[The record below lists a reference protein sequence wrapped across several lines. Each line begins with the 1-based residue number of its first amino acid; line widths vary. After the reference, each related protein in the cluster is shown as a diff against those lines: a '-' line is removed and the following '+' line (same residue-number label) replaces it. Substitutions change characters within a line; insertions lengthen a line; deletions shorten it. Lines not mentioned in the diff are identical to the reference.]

1 MDASLFLSVY
11 LVFFGGLLVIACCI
25 LSLAT
30 QSKKGQVLFDLSSCP
45 HKSGR
50 SVMYYRR

>member
-1 MDASLFLSVY
+1 MEAIFSVY
-11 LVFFGGLLVIACCI
+11 LVFFGGLFTIACCI

-30 QSKKGQVLFDLSSCP
+30 PSKKGQVLFDLLSCP

-50 SVMYYRR
+50 PAACYRR